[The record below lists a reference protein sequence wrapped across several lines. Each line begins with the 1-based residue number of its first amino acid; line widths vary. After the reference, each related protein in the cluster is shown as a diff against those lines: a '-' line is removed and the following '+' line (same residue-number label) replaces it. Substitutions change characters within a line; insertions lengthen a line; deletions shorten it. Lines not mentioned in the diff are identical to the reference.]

1 MDGCFIPPP
10 ESLITLAEWQQTPA
24 SVQQRVIG
32 NSQLRETVEV
42 LQALIHRNSQNS
54 MVKKPDL
61 RGNMSLRS
69 LAVVIVDNAPKVCVQ
84 GVNREWP

>member
-1 MDGCFIPPP
+1 MDETFIPPR

-54 MVKKPDL
+54 Y
-61 RGNMSLRS
+61 G
-69 LAVVIVDNAPKVCVQ
+69 Q
-84 GVNREWP
+84 ET